1 MVYPN
6 SNFYAPSYRIYTP
19 SPNYR
24 AIGRSFGRR
33 NAIPLMAAAGA
44 GIAGLGKMAYNYM
57 SAPKAS
63 ASTKSSARGSYR
75 MPRTMRPI
83 KGKKTIKK
91 QIKELKRVANA
102 STGTLIYRDRRI
114 SRCLTTANVKN
125 YILVPGNPDYSQLET
140 VLGQLRFFNP
150 SSPGTLVQG
159 NGSTGTYFR
168 KFHFKT
174 IASKCKVSNNYQV
187 PCQVTVMCA
196 TVKLDTNINPATAYQ
211 DGLADAGN
219 PTATSNL
226 VYWSDSPQFNELW
239 KITKRTKRVLQP
251 GKTLTV
257 KHLLKDIMYDV
268 SLSDSHNL
276 TYQKD
281 LKSFVWIVQ
290 VQGVQGHDTS
300 ADQQGTLPAGVDV
313 QADYTYVVS
322 YDAGIDLKFIYVTDS
337 STGFT
342 NGGVV
347 SEKPVADNIGYS
359 VS

>member
-1 MVYPN
+1 MLDNRAMVPYQPPRAARYPGFVRKN
-6 SNFYAPSYRIYTP
+6 M
-19 SPNYR
+19 
-24 AIGRSFGRR
+24 
-33 NAIPLMAAAGA
+33 IPLAGA
-44 GIAGLGKMAYNYM
+44 LMTGAGSYALNKAYDYFTTP
-57 SAPKAS
+57 A
-63 ASTKSSARGSYR
+63 KSSSKRSYVASS
-75 MPRTMRPI
+75 RTRRSYKVIKPV
-83 KGKKTIKK
+83 KGKTVRK
-91 QIKELKRVANA
+91 QIKELKRIAN
-102 STGTLIYRDRRI
+102 TNMGTLTYRDRRI

-125 YILVPGNPDYSQLET
+125 YILVPGDPNYTQMET

-150 SSPGTLVQG
+150 SSPGTLIQG

-168 KFHFKT
+168 KFNFKT
-174 IASKCKVSNNYQV
+174 IASKCKVTNNYQV

-196 TVKLDTNINPATAYQ
+196 TVRLDTNINPATAYQ
-211 DGLADAGN
+211 DGLADIGA
-219 PTATSNL
+219 PSATSNL
-226 VYWSDSPQFNELW
+226 VYWSDSPQFSELW
-239 KITKRTKRVLQP
+239 KITKQTKKVLQP
-251 GKTLTV
+251 GKTLTLR
-257 KHLLKDIMYDV
+257 HALKDIMYDV

-290 VQGVQGHDTS
+290 IQGVQGHDTS

-322 YDAGIDLKFIYVTDS
+322 YDAGIDLKFLYVTDS

-347 SEKPVADNIGYS
+347 SEKPVADNIAYS